1 MRQQEK
7 DINALESN
15 ARDNPNAADMKDLII
30 QLKRRIE
37 SLIARTTNGI
47 ALITVSFSLLKNA
60 KNFNFPWKN
69 FS

>member
-15 ARDNPNAADMKDLII
+15 VRDNPNVADLKDVII

-37 SLIARTTNGI
+37 SLIARTANGI
-47 ALITVSFSLLKNA
+47 ALITVSFTYLFYKFAFLLKN
-60 KNFNFPWKN
+60 FL
-69 FS
+69 